1 MFSNPYYGYIG
12 LPLNGKKSIFE
23 QMLAFLDGKM
33 TAPTSYGWFHIL
45 CLALVVVGCV
55 IVFLKARNISDK
67 QLDLVLLSVAS
78 ALFLLEV
85 YKQLNYSY
93 DWESDSWG
101 YQWYAFPFQF
111 CSTPMYVLLLAGL
124 TKGKFQEFLCS
135 FLATFG
141 LFAGLAVM
149 VLPTTVFVETIGINI
164 QTMLH
169 HGLMIVIGVFMFVSG
184 RSKLNYKTVFK
195 GLSVFAILVVMA
207 YIGNVLFHK
216 FGNGETFN
224 MFFISPYHNS
234 ELILLQDIQ
243 NVVPHFIFVGAYFI
257 GFTLAAY
264 IILLFAILI
273 SKLVNVKK

>member
-1 MFSNPYYGYIG
+1 MNW
-12 LPLNGKKSIFE
+12 FE
-23 QMLAFLDGKM
+23 KVLKFLDAKM
-33 TAPTSYGWFHIL
+33 VEPIPYGWFH
-45 CLALVVVGCV
+45 
-55 IVFLKARNISDK
+55 
-67 QLDLVLLSVAS
+67 LLSVAFVIGLILLVCFTCKKLS
-78 ALFLLEV
+78 DKRFRIICIATACVMILFEI
-85 YKQLNYSY
+85 YKQLNYSFNSSTGVW
-93 DWESDSWG
+93 D